1 MQACC
6 VKVDWL
12 RLDSVA
18 SAKAEQRISK
28 GDKRNYVIVYIG
40 FLCRLDGAF
49 GLGFGLPGGAVAP
62 CLQDRLGDGGN
73 DALHLANRV
82 HGNLLE
88 NAPIALLL
96 LVLAEANGM
105 AGVWLHLLG
114 TIWLVARLLHAIG
127 LTQGKG
133 GYHPGRFL
141 GTLFTWISILVLA
154 LFNLWQYVGRLLL

>member
-1 MQACC
+1 MSLFISGFYAALTGLL
-6 VKVDWL
+6 VLALAYRVARL
-12 RLDSVA
+12 RRA
-18 SAKAEQRISK
+18 YK
-28 GDKRNYVIVYIG
+28 IG
-40 FLCRLDGAF
+40 
-49 GLGFGLPGGAVAP
+49 
-62 CLQDRLGDGGN
+62 LGDGGN

-105 AGVWLHLLG
+105 VGVWLHLLG